1 MDPGKQAQEFFS
13 RYAPAYTVSPSHR
26 AGEDLHRLVALLAP
40 AGRGRLLDV
49 ATGSGHTALAM
60 ASWVDEAVGLD
71 LTPAMGAEFM
81 RQARAHGFLGM
92 RFVVGAVEALP
103 FPDGAFQW
111 VTCRRA
117 AHHFP
122 DLPQALAEM
131 KRVLAPNGRIGIVD
145 MIAPADPEAARF
157 LNELERIRDPSHQRA
172 LGLKEW
178 REQMQGTGLSL
189 IAVEV
194 VEEIQSWEQWWFP
207 VPLDSAAAERALAY
221 VSQAGPEA
229 GEVLL
234 PHPKGVM
241 IRKRRGI
248 MVAIRQ
254 PSSTSLP
261 GSPVDVA
268 DPLQGA

>member
-1 MDPGKQAQEFFS
+1 MGPEKPAQEFFS
-13 RYAPAYTVSPSHR
+13 RHAPAYTVSPSHR
-26 AGEDLHRLVALLAP
+26 AGEDLRRLVALLAP
-40 AGRGRLLDV
+40 AGQGRLLDI

-60 ASWVDEAVGLD
+60 ASWVEEVVGLD

-81 RQARAHGFLGM
+81 RQASAQGFPWM

-103 FPDGAFQW
+103 FPDGAFHW

-122 DLPQALAEM
+122 NLSHALAEM
-131 KRVLAPNGRIGIVD
+131 KRVLAPGGRIGIVD
-145 MIAPADPEAARF
+145 MIAPADLEAARF

-172 LGLKEW
+172 LGLEEW
-178 REQMQGTGLSL
+178 REQIRGAGLSL
-189 IAVEV
+189 TAVDV

-234 PHPKGVM
+234 PHPKGLA

-248 MVAIRQ
+248 MVAIRE
-254 PSSTSLP
+254 PSTTSPP
-261 GSPVDVA
+261 GSPIGVA
-268 DPLQGA
+268 DPLQGT